1 MSASPFEPPPE
12 SSPTSQALPESP
24 SRGPEVTW
32 KLAGEV
38 DVARLPELY
47 EAMEV
52 LPEACDLTV
61 DLSRVTFMDASGL
74 RALVWLRRTVEAKRG
89 TLSVFGASPF
99 VSRLLSLAGLN
110 GLLLP
115 GKSA

>member
-12 SSPTSQALPESP
+12 PSSPPQVLPESP
-24 SRGPEVTW
+24 SRGPEITW
-32 KLAGEV
+32 KLAGEL

-47 EAMEV
+47 EAMDV
-52 LPEACDLTV
+52 LPEACELTV

-89 TLSVFGASPF
+89 TLSVLGASPF

-110 GLLLP
+110 GLLMP